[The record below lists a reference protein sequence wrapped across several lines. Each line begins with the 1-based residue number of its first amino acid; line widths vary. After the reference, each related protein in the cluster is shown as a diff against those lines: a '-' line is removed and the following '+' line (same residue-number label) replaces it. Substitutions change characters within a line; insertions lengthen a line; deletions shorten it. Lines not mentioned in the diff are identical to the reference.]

1 MKKNLVA
8 KKAGER
14 KVPSMLLATVLAA
27 GTLSYSVFADTLEPV
42 VEKSSAINQ
51 SAAQSQV
58 KIDRLAEQID
68 SKLQQ
73 FKTVNKETDGLQ
85 VYNKQ
90 MQKQIEN
97 QLLEM
102 QRLNDSVDKVS
113 IIERQI
119 TPLMLRM
126 IAGLEEFINIDLP
139 FQKQDR
145 LERVEKLKSTM
156 DRADVSVAE
165 KFRQV
170 LEAYQIE
177 LDYGRTLK
185 AYQGMH
191 KLNDVDQPVNFLRVG
206 RVAFYY
212 QSPDKKSQGI
222 WNIEANQW
230 QELGAQYS
238 TRIANGIKMAREQMA
253 PDMLNLPMISAK

>member
-1 MKKNLVA
+1 MKTKV
-8 KKAGER
+8 GST
-14 KVPSMLLATVLAA
+14 KVPSILLAACLA
-27 GTLSYSVFADTLEPV
+27 GTALSHSVVADPLKPV
-42 VEKSSAINQ
+42 VEKSKAINK
-51 SAAQSQV
+51 SAAKSQV

-68 SKLQQ
+68 TKLQQ
-73 FKTVNKETDGLQ
+73 FKTVTKETDGLN

-102 QRLNDSVDKVS
+102 QKLNDSIDKVS

-126 IAGLEEFINIDLP
+126 IAGLEEFVNIDVP
-139 FQKQDR
+139 FQKKDR

-156 DRADVSVAE
+156 DRADVSVSE

-170 LEAYQIE
+170 LEAFQIE
-177 LDYGRTLK
+177 LDYGRTLR

-191 KLNDVDQPVNFLRVG
+191 KLNGVDQPVNFLRVG
-206 RVAFYY
+206 RVAFFY
-212 QSPDKKSQGI
+212 QSPDKKSQGV
-222 WNIEANQW
+222 WDIEAKQW
-230 QELGAQYS
+230 KPLGAEYS
-238 TRIANGIKMAREQMA
+238 TRISNGIKMAREQMA
-253 PDMLNLPMISAK
+253 PDMLNLPVFSAK